1 MRVAIEPSLPSYAS
15 NRHDPQYGASRAPRQ
30 LIFPTGRRIIVGPW
44 TRGSAVRPRT
54 PLRMTEFVAAAKA
67 SGAELRL
74 RQLTKAFGAA
84 KAVDQISL
92 DVAPGAFVSLLGPS
106 GSGKT
111 TTLNLIAGFLAPD
124 SGDILLDQRSIADV
138 PPHKRN
144 IGMVFQSYSLFPHMT
159 VADNVGFPLRMR
171 TRLSREQARRRI
183 DEILALVQL
192 GHLGNRYPRQL
203 SGGQQQRVAMARA
216 LVSHPRLLLMDEPL
230 GALDKKLR
238 EQMQVEIKRIHRSVG
253 TTVIY
258 VTHDQTEALTMSDL
272 VVVMHQARVAQ
283 VGTPRVL
290 YEAPASLFVADFLG
304 DSNLL
309 AAKVIRADGDDIVV
323 EIGSGETI
331 RATRGTRAAPE
342 GSRVVVLIRP
352 EDMSVATT
360 PERGDGHDAL
370 TGRIKDIS
378 YHGDTFKLDV
388 AVGEEVLKVKVVRE
402 HGAGMERGRQ
412 VLLRWKSAAARVLP
426 AAELSNDA
434 ADGDGR

>member
-1 MRVAIEPSLPSYAS
+1 MPMTE
-15 NRHDPQYGASRAPRQ
+15 
-30 LIFPTGRRIIVGPW
+30 
-44 TRGSAVRPRT
+44 SAV
-54 PLRMTEFVAAAKA
+54 AGQA
-67 SGAELRL
+67 SGAQLRL

-84 KAVDQISL
+84 KAVDHVSL
-92 DVAPGAFVSLLGPS
+92 DVPAGAFISLLGPS

-124 SGDILLDQRSIADV
+124 AGDILLDERSIADV

-171 TRLSREQARRRI
+171 SKLSRADAQRRI
-183 DEILALVQL
+183 DEMLALVQL
-192 GHLGNRYPRQL
+192 RHLAGRYPRQL

-283 VGTPRVL
+283 VGTPRAL
-290 YEAPASLFVADFLG
+290 YEAPANLFVADFLG

-309 AAKVIRADGDDIVV
+309 RATLLEATADELVVKLGNGAAIRA
-323 EIGSGETI
+323 
-331 RATRGTRAAPE
+331 ARGTFV
-342 GSRVVVLIRP
+342 GSPGDKVVVLIRP
-352 EDMSVATT
+352 EDMAVGARMA
-360 PERGDGHDAL
+360 RGDGTDAL
-370 TGRIKDIS
+370 TG
-378 YHGDTFKLDV
+378 V
-388 AVGEEVLKVKVVRE
+388 
-402 HGAGMERGRQ
+402 
-412 VLLRWKSAAARVLP
+412 
-426 AAELSNDA
+426 
-434 ADGDGR
+434 

>member
-1 MRVAIEPSLPSYAS
+1 
-15 NRHDPQYGASRAPRQ
+15 
-30 LIFPTGRRIIVGPW
+30 
-44 TRGSAVRPRT
+44 
-54 PLRMTEFVAAAKA
+54 MTEFAAAAMA
-67 SGAELRL
+67 SGAQLRL
-74 RQLTKAFGAA
+74 RQLTRAFGAA
-84 KAVDQISL
+84 KAVDRVSL
-92 DVAPGAFVSLLGPS
+92 DVPAGAFVSLLGPS

-124 SGDILLDQRSIADV
+124 SGDILLDERSIADV

-159 VADNVGFPLRMR
+159 VAENVGFPLRMR
-171 TRLSREQARRRI
+171 TRLSRQDARRRI
-183 DEILALVQL
+183 DEMLALVQL
-192 GHLGNRYPRQL
+192 GHLGARYPRQL

-290 YEAPASLFVADFLG
+290 YEAPANLFVADFLG

-309 AAKVIRADGDDIVV
+309 TATVAQVCGDEFAV
-323 EIGSGETI
+323 EIGSGEKMHV
-331 RATRGTRAAPE
+331 TRGSSAAAP
-342 GSRVVVLIRP
+342 GSRAVVLIRP
-352 EDMSVATT
+352 EDISVTAT
-360 PERGDGHDAL
+360 G
-370 TGRIKDIS
+370 GRTAGQDVLAGTIKDIS

-388 AVGEEVLKVKVVRE
+388 AVGTDVLKVKVARE
-402 HGAGMERGRQ
+402 RGAGMERGDSVFLTWRSSA
-412 VLLRWKSAAARVLP
+412 VRLLPV
-426 AAELSNDA
+426 
-434 ADGDGR
+434 ADRISDTGDEDVR

>member
-92 DVAPGAFVSLLGPS
+92 DVPPGAFVSLLGPS

-183 DEILALVQL
+183 DEMLALVQL
-192 GHLGNRYPRQL
+192 GHLGKRYPRQL

-412 VLLRWKSAAARVLP
+412 VFLRWKSAAARVLP